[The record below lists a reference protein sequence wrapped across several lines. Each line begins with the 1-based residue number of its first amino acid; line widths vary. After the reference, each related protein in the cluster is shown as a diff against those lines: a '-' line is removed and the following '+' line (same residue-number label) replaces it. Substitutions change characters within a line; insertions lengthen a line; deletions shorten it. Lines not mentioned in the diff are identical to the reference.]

1 MMIEVITFGLP
12 ENMSK
17 EELLNNYKET
27 SPKWRGV
34 QELIRKSYLYDED
47 ARLGGGIYHWKN
59 EEAAEQWH
67 GEEWRKS
74 VIKLYGNEP
83 MIRRFKV
90 PIVADNEL
98 DQTVEF

>member
-1 MMIEVITFGLP
+1 MAWC
-12 ENMSK
+12 K
-17 EELLNNYKET
+17 
-27 SPKWRGV
+27 
-34 QELIRKSYLYDED
+34 ELIRKSYLYDED

-74 VIKLYGNEP
+74 VINLYGNEP

>member
-17 EELLNNYKET
+17 EELLNNCKET

-34 QELIRKSYLYDED
+34 KELIRKSYLYDED

-59 EEAAEQWH
+59 EGAAEHWH

-74 VIKLYGNEP
+74 VIELCRALLCFPLGVTNERD
-83 MIRRFKV
+83 I
-90 PIVADNEL
+90 
-98 DQTVEF
+98 